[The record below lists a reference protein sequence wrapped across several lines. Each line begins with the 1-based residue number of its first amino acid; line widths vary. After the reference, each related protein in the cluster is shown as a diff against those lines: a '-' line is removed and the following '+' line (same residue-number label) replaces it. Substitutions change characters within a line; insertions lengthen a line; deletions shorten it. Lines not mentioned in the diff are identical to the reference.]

1 MSRPRPLGI
10 IPAPVPQGFPGRA
23 TFIKSAAKFS
33 QTPHLPQPEV
43 CFCGRS
49 NVGKSS
55 LINTLTNRRQLAR
68 VSGTPGRTR
77 LINFFDIQSRVTF
90 VDLPGYGWAKVPKD
104 MQAHW
109 GRTIR
114 GYLEDRQQLALA
126 LLLVDMRRDPGDDE
140 RSLLQ
145 WFTQQGRSCLIVA
158 TKADKVPTTRQ
169 KARVR
174 AIAGSLEVAT
184 RDIIAFSALTR
195 QGRDLIWGTILSLVA
210 DRGSAPGQVDG
221 ARDEK

>member
-10 IPAPVPQGFPGRA
+10 VPAAVPQGFPGRA
-23 TFIKSAAKFS
+23 TFIKSASTLS

-55 LINTLTNRRQLAR
+55 LINTLTNRKQLAR

-77 LINFFDIQSRVTF
+77 LINFFDIQGRVTF

-104 MQAHW
+104 MRAQW
-109 GRTIR
+109 GTTIR
-114 GYLEDRQQLALA
+114 GYLEDRQQLVLA
-126 LLLVDMRRDPGDDE
+126 LLLVDIRREPGDDE

-158 TKADKVPTTRQ
+158 TKADKVPTSRRG
-169 KARVR
+169 ARVR
-174 AIAGSLEVAT
+174 TLAGSLEVQT
-184 RDIIAFSALTR
+184 RDIIAFSALTG
-195 QGRDLIWGTILSLVA
+195 QGRDLVWGTILALAEGQAGPGPA
-210 DRGSAPGQVDG
+210 DRATDHG
-221 ARDEK
+221 